1 LLVNLL
7 ACPSSSEEWGGVDCG
22 DGSGCVVGAGRSS
35 LVHAVDR
42 KRGISRAGPE
52 RFLED
57 REKLSKGRKREKD
70 RAEFGSR
77 M

>member
-1 LLVNLL
+1 
-7 ACPSSSEEWGGVDCG
+7 
-22 DGSGCVVGAGRSS
+22 VVGAGRSS